1 MVTLPKNC
9 KVVYGSTGVFVKMI
23 YATCL
28 PVGEYDGITVFK
40 SPKSGKNYF
49 ELNFHVDY
57 QKDMPMKVSKAYFE
71 HKKKA
76 MLFNRLK
83 KQEIIKKEIEII
95 SNSDFPG
102 TWDIWHLKQNNQLPN
117 PPLQLSIF

>member
-9 KVVYGSTGVFVKMI
+9 KVVYGSTSVFVKMI

-28 PVGEYDGITVFK
+28 PVGEHDGITVFK

-71 HKKKA
+71 YKKKA
-76 MLFNRLK
+76 MLFNRMQ
-83 KQEIIKKEIEII
+83 KQQLLQKEIDIL
-95 SNSDFPG
+95 SNSEFAG

-117 PPLQLSIF
+117 PLQQLNIF